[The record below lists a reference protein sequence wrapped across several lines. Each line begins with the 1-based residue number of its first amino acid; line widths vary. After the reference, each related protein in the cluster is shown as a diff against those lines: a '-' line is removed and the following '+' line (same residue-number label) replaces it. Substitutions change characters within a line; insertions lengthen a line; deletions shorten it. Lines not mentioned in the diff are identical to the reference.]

1 MKIIN
6 SEELEKL
13 IANVV
18 DKNMQLNPELF
29 DEAAKASLIIQLTV
43 GSTLKVLNELGLIS
57 ISTPKN

>member
-18 DKNMQLNPELF
+18 DKNMKLNSELF
-29 DEAAKASLIIQLTV
+29 DDTAKASLIIQLTV
-43 GSTLKVLNELGLIS
+43 GSTLNVLSELGLIS
-57 ISTPKN
+57 ISTPEK

>member
-29 DEAAKASLIIQLTV
+29 DDTAKASLIIQLTV
-43 GSTLKVLNELGLIS
+43 GSTLNVLSELGLIT
-57 ISTPKN
+57 ISTPEK

>member
-6 SEELEKL
+6 SDELEKL

-29 DEAAKASLIIQLTV
+29 DDTAKASLIIQLTV

>member
-29 DEAAKASLIIQLTV
+29 DDTAKASLIIQLTV